1 VALGH
6 PRRVAM
12 ISLHTSP
19 LATPGVGDA
28 GGLNVYVAELSRRLG
43 ERGLKVDVFTRADGD
58 GPEVVEVNE
67 HTRVI
72 NLQVGPREPV
82 VKEALPGLV
91 AEFADRLEPRIE
103 RYDLVHSHYWLS
115 GVAGVELQRRHG
127 IPLVHT
133 MHTMARVK
141 NAALGAAQ
149 QAEPDVRDQGEAEIV
164 AAADGLTANTSDEAT
179 ELIELYGA
187 RPEQITVVP
196 PGVDLHTFHPC
207 DQPKS
212 RAQLGVPLRAQ
223 VILFVGRVQ
232 PLKAPD
238 VLIKAVAELVRAEP
252 ARRERLQLIIIGS
265 PSGPESDWARTLP
278 VLAAELGVAD
288 LVDFRPHSARSE
300 LFRWYCA
307 SDLVGVP
314 SYNESFGL
322 VALEAQACARP
333 VVATD
338 VGGLRHAVDDG
349 QTGLLVADHGP
360 EDWAKAMA
368 AVLDDPDEAL
378 RLGINAAIHA
388 SAFSW
393 DNTAAATLGAY
404 HHALAP

>member
-1 VALGH
+1 MTLGY

-28 GGLNVYVAELSRRLG
+28 GGLNVYVGELARRLG
-43 ERGLKVDVFTRADGD
+43 ERGLKVDVFTRADSD
-58 GPEVVEVNE
+58 GPDVVELNE
-67 HTRVI
+67 HTRVVH
-72 NLQVGPREPV
+72 LPVGPRGPV
-82 VKEALPGLV
+82 PKEALPRLV
-91 AEFADRLEPRIE
+91 PDFAAALEPVIE

-115 GVAGVELQRRHG
+115 GVAGLELKQRHG
-127 IPLVHT
+127 LPLVHT

-141 NAALGAAQ
+141 NAALGGAQ
-149 QAEPDVRDQGEAEIV
+149 QAEPDVRDRGEAAIV
-164 AAADGLTANTSDEAT
+164 AAADGLTANTGDEAA
-179 ELIELYGA
+179 ELITHYGA
-187 RPEQITVVP
+187 RPDQITVVP

-238 VLIKAVAELVRAEP
+238 VLIKAVAELVRADP
-252 ARRERLQLIIIGS
+252 DRRERLRLIIIGS
-265 PSGPESDWARTLP
+265 PSGPDADWSRTLP
-278 VLAAELGVAD
+278 PLAEELGVGD
-288 LVDFRPHSARSE
+288 LVDFRPHSARAE

-349 QTGLLVADHGP
+349 QTGYLVAGHGAH
-360 EDWAKAMA
+360 DWAKAMA

-404 HHALAP
+404 HRAVC

>member
-1 VALGH
+1 VELGY

-43 ERGLKVDVFTRADGD
+43 ERGIKVDVFTRADSD
-58 GPEVVEVNE
+58 GPDVVEVNE

-72 NLQVGPREPV
+72 SLQVGPREPV
-82 VKEALPGLV
+82 AKELLPGMV
-91 AEFADRLEPRIE
+91 EEFATRLGDVAD

-115 GVAGVELQRRHG
+115 GAAGLQLKRG
-127 IPLVHT
+127 NGLPLVHT

-141 NAALGAAQ
+141 NSVLRVDQ
-149 QAEPDVRDQGEAEIV
+149 HAEPDVRDQGEADIV
-164 AAADGLTANTSDEAT
+164 TSADGLTANTRDEAT
-179 ELIELYGA
+179 ELIDLYGA
-187 RPEQITVVP
+187 RAEQITVVP

-207 DQPKS
+207 DQRKS
-212 RAQLGVPLRAQ
+212 RALLGVPPNAR

-238 VLIKAVAELVRAEP
+238 VLIKALAELAHAEP
-252 ARRERLQLIIIGS
+252 GRRDQLRLIIIGS
-265 PSGPESDWARTLP
+265 PSGPEAGWARTLP
-278 VLAAELGVAD
+278 PLAERLGIGD

-314 SYNESFGL
+314 SHNESFGL

-338 VGGLRHAVDDG
+338 VSGLRHAVDDG
-349 QTGLLVADHGP
+349 QTGILVAGHAAQ
-360 EDWAKAMA
+360 DWAKAIST
-368 AVLDDPDEAL
+368 VLDDPDEAL

-404 HHALAP
+404 HHAVAP